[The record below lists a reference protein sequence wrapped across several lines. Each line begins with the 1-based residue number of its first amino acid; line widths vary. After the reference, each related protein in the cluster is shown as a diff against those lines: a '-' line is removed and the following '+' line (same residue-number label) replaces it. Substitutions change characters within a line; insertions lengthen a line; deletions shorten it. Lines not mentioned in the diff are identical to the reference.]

1 MNKTEELIGI
11 FGVLCDYMVDNGR
24 CDVFCP
30 YAETKDKDDECEA
43 WRTIQKI
50 RSGGIKMSKFTLGE
64 AIKHCLEV
72 AEQNETQADKI
83 GRQLIGSAID
93 KYATDCRECAADHRQ
108 LAEWLTELK
117 QWRRVYG
124 ICPSYEMCIPECK
137 EGYNAQI
144 AEYKRLLKSATDII
158 KDVDCNEDYLCDEC
172 EYRAKCDGGF
182 SFYWRYANEAEKLL
196 NDEK

>member
-1 MNKTEELIGI
+1 
-11 FGVLCDYMVDNGR
+11 
-24 CDVFCP
+24 
-30 YAETKDKDDECEA
+30 
-43 WRTIQKI
+43 
-50 RSGGIKMSKFTLGE
+50 MSKLTLEE
-64 AIKHCLEV
+64 AISHCLEV
-72 AEQNETQADKI
+72 ANSKEMEAEFETDYVCYFMTDKE
-83 GRQLIGSAID
+83 REEC
-93 KYATDCRECAADHRQ
+93 KECATDHRQ

-124 ICPSYEMCIPECK
+124 VCPSYEMCIPECK

-144 AEYKRLLKSATDII
+144 AEYKRLLKAATGII

-182 SFYWRYANEAEKLL
+182 SFYWRYANEAKNLL

>member
-1 MNKTEELIGI
+1 M
-11 FGVLCDYMVDNGR
+11 
-24 CDVFCP
+24 
-30 YAETKDKDDECEA
+30 
-43 WRTIQKI
+43 TID
-50 RSGGIKMSKFTLGE
+50 E
-64 AIKHCLEV
+64 AIKKCCEEATRQESVANGAERLGVSRKSIEHCK
-72 AEQNETQADKI
+72 Q
-83 GRQLIGSAID
+83 
-93 KYATDCRECAADHRQ
+93 CAADHRQ

-124 ICPSYEMCIPECK
+124 VCPSYEMCIPECK

-144 AEYKRLLKSATDII
+144 AEYKRLLKSATGII

-196 NDEK
+196 KEK